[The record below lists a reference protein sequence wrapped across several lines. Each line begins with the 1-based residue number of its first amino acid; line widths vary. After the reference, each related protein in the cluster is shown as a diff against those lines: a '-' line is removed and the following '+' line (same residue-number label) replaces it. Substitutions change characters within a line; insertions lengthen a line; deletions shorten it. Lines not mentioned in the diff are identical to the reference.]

1 MAEDAGQVQ
10 KVLATLAA
18 HGDIIAEALS
28 GAIHAGGKRDKAIDA
43 LVAVHALAPYE
54 EGIYQLNPR
63 LREFISDHLASY
75 NPNQSLNRLS
85 ESTSQARAQW
95 RSLRTMRREGS
106 TRDMDRL
113 EWALDSTITSLS
125 YEMDRNLTLLNSLIS
140 TDFGNVDSLRGK
152 IEQNEYYDNEVRHC
166 LDEIRQMKNVMD
178 TIADEALVEGIV
190 SVRTLV
196 NSRILSRLSHWT
208 TRLNDVQRMISE
220 RLFLARRLQKRQHNL
235 GKMALWLTRHQLSEG
250 FELDLLQRIPDAL
263 LHPQAFALRWTIDPH
278 DHDPV
283 VRDTLEAAT
292 ARLPAP
298 PERTQ
303 DEAQERKPTV
313 LSYTEQQEIPPER
326 HPADD
331 LIDELLDELD
341 ARAEAGNANRISL
354 LEWKRESELD
364 QDIEDETWILY
375 ACNQLMGMKLP
386 LEYLF
391 TEEREPDVFNDRF
404 YDVLVRAPHDMM
416 AA

>member
-1 MAEDAGQVQ
+1 MAEDYGQIQ
-10 KVLATLAA
+10 KVLVTLAT
-18 HGDIIAEALS
+18 HGDVIAEALS

-43 LVAVHALAPYE
+43 LVSIHALAPYE
-54 EGIYQLNPR
+54 EGVYQLNPR

-85 ESTSQARAQW
+85 EATAQARAQW

-152 IEQNEYYDNEVRHC
+152 IEQNEFYDTEVRHC
-166 LDEIRQMKNVMD
+166 LSEIRQMKSVMD
-178 TIADEALVEGIV
+178 TIADEALGEGAI

-196 NSRILSRLSHWT
+196 HSRVLSRLPHWT

-250 FELDLLQRIPDAL
+250 FELDLAQGIPDAVL
-263 LHPQAFALRWTIDPH
+263 QPPQIPLRWTIDPR
-278 DHDPV
+278 DHDPITH
-283 VRDTLEAAT
+283 DILIAA
-292 ARLPAP
+292 ASRLPAP
-298 PERTQ
+298 AQREASAEAERQ
-303 DEAQERKPTV
+303 PTV
-313 LSYTEQQEIPPER
+313 MRYTEQEEIPPQR

-331 LIDELLDELD
+331 LIDDLLDELHVRSGD
-341 ARAEAGNANRISL
+341 AHEDGVSL
-354 LEWKRESELD
+354 IEWKRFSVLD
-364 QDIEDETWILY
+364 EAIDDETWVIY
-375 ACNQLMGMKLP
+375 ACNQLMGLKCP
-386 LEYLF
+386 IEYVF
-391 TEEREPDVFNDRF
+391 TDKREPNVFNDRF
-404 YDVLVRAPHDMM
+404 YDARVRAPREIS
-416 AA
+416 AL